1 MRRFWFVWLLFA
13 ACLAVVLSGMA
24 WVSAAAL
31 RLDRAEAE
39 ARRQA
44 VLEENGRLALWRM
57 DSALAP
63 LLAQE
68 SARPYFAFRT
78 FLPLDRAYVQMFN
91 RLNNPA
97 GPQETMAASPLLD
110 QISPYIL
117 VHFQF
122 LPDGRLASPQV
133 PEGGEYSMAVPK
145 HLSAEQFT
153 HARAQL
159 NRVGKLVDRRQLLA
173 RLPAADQSPLEL
185 IAPLP
190 ETFPL
195 EQQQQFRQQVEAM
208 PQGKGA
214 AEYLRRDQAVQLN
227 TKILVQSQVAN
238 TANFPIAPSIEPTDL
253 GGVLM
258 TPLWIDGELI
268 LARRVRAG
276 GEEYVQGCLLD
287 WPAIRTWLLQTVADL
302 LPEAKLEPLRASAD
316 AADARR
322 LAALPVRLVP
332 GSLPSDGNGRV
343 SAIEISVAVTW
354 ICVLIAAAAV
364 AALLWGVIRLS
375 ERRATFVSAVTHEL
389 RTPLTTFHMY
399 TEMLAEGMVSEPE
412 RRQEYLDTLRREA
425 TRLTHLVENVLAY
438 ARLERGR
445 ANGRVE
451 RFTLGSLLDQIVPRL
466 AEHARHSGMEVTSE
480 LDAAARGATV
490 RANASAVEQIVF
502 NLVDNACKYAA
513 SAADRRI
520 HLAAHRNGSQV
531 ELRVSDHGPGI
542 APSALK
548 RLFRPFSKSARE
560 AAHSAPGVGL
570 GLALSRRLAR
580 DMGADLALD
589 RRADGA
595 SFVLTLPIS

>member
-78 FLPLDRAYVQMFN
+78 FLPLDRAYVQMYN
-91 RLNNPA
+91 RFANPV
-97 GPQETMAASPLLD
+97 GPEETMAASPLLD
-110 QISPYIL
+110 QVSPYIL

-122 LPDGRLASPQV
+122 LPDGRLVSPQV

-145 HLSAEQFT
+145 HLSAEQFI
-153 HARAQL
+153 RAQTEL
-159 NRVGKLVDRRQLLA
+159 NRVGKLVHRRQLLA

-185 IAPLP
+185 IAPAP
-190 ETFPL
+190 EAFQL
-195 EQQQQFRQQVEAM
+195 DQQQLRQQAEAM

-227 TKILVQSQVAN
+227 TKILVQSQVTN
-238 TANFPIAPSIEPTDL
+238 SANFPIMPSIEPTDL

-287 WPAIRTWLLQTVADL
+287 WPAIRKWLLQIVVDL
-302 LPEAKLEPLRASAD
+302 LPEADLEPLRASAD

-343 SAIEISVAVTW
+343 SAIEVSVAVTW

-399 TEMLAEGMVSEPE
+399 TEMLAEGMVSEPQ

-531 ELRVSDHGPGI
+531 ELRISDHGPGI
-542 APSALK
+542 APSAAK
-548 RLFRPFSKSARE
+548 RLFRPFTTAARE
-560 AAHSAPGVGL
+560 AAHSGPGVGL

-580 DMGADLALD
+580 DMGADRALD

-595 SFVLTLPIS
+595 AFVLTLPIS

>member
-91 RLNNPA
+91 RLANPV
-97 GPQETMAASPLLD
+97 GSEETMAASPLLD
-110 QISPYIL
+110 QVSPYIL

-122 LPDGRLASPQV
+122 LPDGRLVSPQV

-145 HLSAEQFT
+145 HLSAEQFI
-153 HARAQL
+153 RAQAEL
-159 NRVGKLVDRRQLLA
+159 NRVGKLVHRRQLLA
-173 RLPAADQSPLEL
+173 RLPAADQSPLKL
-185 IAPLP
+185 ISPAP
-190 ETFPL
+190 EAFQID
-195 EQQQQFRQQVEAM
+195 QQQLRQQAEAK

-227 TKILVQSQVAN
+227 TKILVQSQVTN
-238 TANFPIAPSIEPTDL
+238 SANFPIMPSIEPTDL

-287 WPAIRTWLLQTVADL
+287 WPAIRTWLLQIVVDL
-302 LPEAKLEPLRASAD
+302 LPEADLEPLRASAD

-322 LAALPVRLVP
+322 LAALPVRLVS

-343 SAIEISVAVTW
+343 SAIEVSVAVTW

-399 TEMLAEGMVSEPE
+399 TEMLAEGMVSEPQ

-425 TRLTHLVENVLAY
+425 MRLTHLVENVLAY

-542 APSALK
+542 APSAAK

-589 RRADGA
+589 RRSEGA